1 MLRCKRIFPV
11 CLLISIVAAHPPP
24 AASQT
29 KLESLTASDIVANPP
44 SGIFQSTGG
53 VVASTRAGEYYDVTG
68 ITRQQSGIG
77 QTTLWVQIT
86 PADQPDAKPLGWVPY
101 SASDGDFLLTEPPAA
116 PGDYGVTTRSILEM
130 SQ

>member
-1 MLRCKRIFPV
+1 MLRCTRI
-11 CLLISIVAAHPPP
+11 LLISIFVAHPPP

-29 KLESLTASDIVANPP
+29 TLESLTATDIVANPP

-53 VVASTRAGEYYDVTG
+53 VVASTRAGGYYDVTG
-68 ITRQQSGIG
+68 VTRQQSGIG
-77 QTTLWVQIT
+77 QTKLWVQIA

-101 SASDGDFLLTEPPAA
+101 SESDGDFLLTEQPAA
-116 PGDYGVTTRSILEM
+116 SDGYGMTTRSILEM